1 MKDIKQPRRN
11 NNIKKLRAILKE
23 LSIMGTDEECEVFS
37 LVGALTYFRLKEEWH
52 AET

>member
-1 MKDIKQPRRN
+1 MNDIKQNRRN
-11 NNIKKLRAILKE
+11 KEKLRAILKE
-23 LSIMGTDEECEVFS
+23 GSIMGTDEECEVFS